1 MTSTIRRDEKNKKQK
16 KLFKIVRTTLKY
28 DRVLLNEQIYQ
39 KMLSKTTFFTE
50 KKTIF
55 GTKFL
60 KNVGLLFKQ
69 YVETLLAFFFTK
81 QNLFNQILNKP
92 RYYKY
97 RGSCFFP
104 LHIKNSKPLFFFSKA
119 LEKKEL

>member
-28 DRVLLNEQIYQ
+28 DRVLLNEQIFQ
-39 KMLSKTTFFTE
+39 KMLSKIIFLL
-50 KKTIF
+50 KKKRF
-55 GTKFL
+55 LEQSFL

-69 YVETLLAFFFTK
+69 YVETLLAFFFTE

-92 RYYKY
+92 
-97 RGSCFFP
+97 
-104 LHIKNSKPLFFFSKA
+104 
-119 LEKKEL
+119 